1 MLLDFCSRL
10 IEKSEN
16 CEPPLLLRLRRRL
29 GGEVETFGGGGGG
42 GLGGVAGYS
51 LFLVAGSAWLLELG
65 TWNLWR
71 LAVLPSH
78 LPTG

>member
-16 CEPPLLLRLRRRL
+16 CDPPLRLRLLRRC
-29 GGEVETFGGGGGG
+29 GGDIEFFGGSGG
-42 GLGGVAGYS
+42 GLGGVWGYS
-51 LFLVAGSAWLLELG
+51 LFLVGSAWPLEVG